1 MLPARLSTVLVLLAT
16 PALAQ
21 ECSFVS
27 GNRATPCGFESAGQV
42 VDWFGNGG
50 SKAFSRGTGQSGGA
64 PGGALRGDAA
74 SFGAS
79 GFLFGVNSPCILA
92 DGGDVLRLGYAA
104 KLVSGGPNVDCRAG
118 FQDWRGSDCTDPNG
132 GGLDGDAGTLVQ
144 PTTLGYTSVVDL
156 HTVRAD
162 SASTQLVINCRGP
175 QDFVVDVDNAVASTC
190 PVDTL
195 CLHDGRFE
203 ASVQFRVPGE
213 LVNRTAVPGDLSRQ
227 SGTFHYFDPTN
238 AEMLVKVLDAC
249 TVNSH
254 FWVFLAATT
263 NVEYTVQVTDTA
275 SGATR
280 TYENPQGQAAQ
291 AVQDTSA
298 FACP

>member
-1 MLPARLSTVLVLLAT
+1 MPRARFATLLLLAT
-16 PALAQ
+16 TPAWA
-21 ECSFVS
+21 EDCSFVS

-50 SKAFSRGTGQSGGA
+50 SKTFSRGAGQT
-64 PGGALRGDAA
+64 GGALRGDAA
-74 SFGAS
+74 SFGAA
-79 GFLFGVNSPCILA
+79 GFVFGVNSPCILA
-92 DGGDVLRLGYAA
+92 DGGDVLRLGYAV
-104 KLVSGGPNVDCRAG
+104 KLVSGGPVVDCRAG

-132 GGLDGDAGTLVQ
+132 GGLDGDADTVVQ
-144 PTTLGYTSVVDL
+144 PTAPGYSSVVDV

-162 SASTQLVINCRGP
+162 SASTQLVINCRAP
-175 QDFVVDVDNAVASTC
+175 QDFVVDVDNAVATTC
-190 PVDTL
+190 PPNVL

-203 ASVQFRVPGE
+203 ASVQFRVPDE

-249 TVNSH
+249 SVNAH
-254 FWVFLAATT
+254 FWVFLAAAT
-263 NVEYTVQVTDTA
+263 NVEYTLQVTDTE

-280 TYENPQGQAAQ
+280 TYSNPQGQAAE
-291 AVQDTSA
+291 AVQDTTA